1 MFCLVVIVLLKFQTL
16 ENLVAGIGNRGC
28 YVSKE
33 RAVLKIT
40 LFTQTM
46 TKPPLLCPHPSTSL
60 PPLRVER
67 DNARVNCCLGFF
79 HSFIDKAERPL
90 KIVLRILCFF
100 CLFF

>member
-1 MFCLVVIVLLKFQTL
+1 MCP
-16 ENLVAGIGNRGC
+16 R
-28 YVSKE
+28 KE
-33 RAVLKIT
+33 
-40 LFTQTM
+40 LFLRLRFFFKQCQSRRYY
-46 TKPPLLCPHPSTSL
+46 PPPPPPSTSL

-67 DNARVNCCLGFF
+67 DNARVNCCLGSF

>member
-1 MFCLVVIVLLKFQTL
+1 M
-16 ENLVAGIGNRGC
+16 
-28 YVSKE
+28 SKD
-33 RAVLKIT
+33 RAVFKIT
-40 LFTQTM
+40 LFIQTM
-46 TKPPLLCPHPSTSL
+46 TKPPLLSPPSTSL

-67 DNARVNCCLGFF
+67 DNARVNCCLGSF

>member
-1 MFCLVVIVLLKFQTL
+1 M
-16 ENLVAGIGNRGC
+16 
-28 YVSKE
+28 
-33 RAVLKIT
+33 
-40 LFTQTM
+40 
-46 TKPPLLCPHPSTSL
+46 PPPPPPSTGL

-67 DNARVNCCLGFF
+67 DNARVNCCLGSF

>member
-1 MFCLVVIVLLKFQTL
+1 M
-16 ENLVAGIGNRGC
+16 
-28 YVSKE
+28 SKE
-33 RAVLKIT
+33 RAVFKIT

-67 DNARVNCCLGFF
+67 DNARVNCCLGSF

-90 KIVLRILCFF
+90 KIVLRMSCFF

>member
-1 MFCLVVIVLLKFQTL
+1 MCPRT
-16 ENLVAGIGNRGC
+16 E
-28 YVSKE
+28 
-33 RAVLKIT
+33 
-40 LFTQTM
+40 LFLRLRFLFND
-46 TKPPLLCPHPSTSL
+46 KAAAILPPPPPSTSL

-67 DNARVNCCLGFF
+67 DNARVNCCLGSF

>member
-1 MFCLVVIVLLKFQTL
+1 MCPRT
-16 ENLVAGIGNRGC
+16 E
-28 YVSKE
+28 
-33 RAVLKIT
+33 
-40 LFTQTM
+40 LFLRLRFLFND
-46 TKPPLLCPHPSTSL
+46 KAAAILPPPPSTSL

-67 DNARVNCCLGFF
+67 DNAGVNCCLGSF